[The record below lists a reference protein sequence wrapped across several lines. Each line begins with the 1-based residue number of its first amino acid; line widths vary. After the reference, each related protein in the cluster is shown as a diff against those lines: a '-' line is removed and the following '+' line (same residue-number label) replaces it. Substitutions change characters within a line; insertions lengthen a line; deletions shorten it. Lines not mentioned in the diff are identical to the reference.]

1 MRRGGKTRRGDDARR
16 DAAGTAGD
24 DRGETDAA
32 APATT
37 RAATRAAR
45 PAATRGATRP
55 GCADDPPARR
65 RAPHAARPA
74 DRRGAP
80 TGRAGSGS
88 RSSPAPRAGSG
99 RRRCS
104 GSCVDGWHVVAVD
117 RAEDDPRLP
126 YALGTAEQLAELASE
141 RVQPIA
147 ADVTDPEAMQAAVDM
162 ALKRWGG
169 LDAIVAAAGV
179 IAGGVPAWE
188 LDAEQER
195 AVLEVNLGGV
205 ITAARVGIPA
215 LLRRPEPREG
225 RFIAVAS
232 AAASKGLPMLA
243 AYCASKA
250 GVTGFI
256 RALAVELG
264 GTGHHRQRRQPRLHA
279 HRHPRRVRAALRRRP
294 PTPSPPSSRSAA
306 CSSPTR
312 SPR

>member
-1 MRRGGKTRRGDDARR
+1 MTRPRVAAPRTRLARR
-16 DAAGTAGD
+16 TSRRPEGSRGKRIALVTGAA
-24 DRGETDAA
+24 RGIG
-32 APATT
+32 
-37 RAATRAAR
+37 AATVQRF
-45 PAATRGATRP
+45 
-55 GCADDPPARR
+55 
-65 RAPHAARPA
+65 
-74 DRRGAP
+74 
-80 TGRAGSGS
+80 
-88 RSSPAPRAGSG
+88 
-99 RRRCS
+99 
-104 GSCVDGWHVVAVD
+104 VMDGWHVVAVD

-147 ADVTDPEAMQAAVDM
+147 ADVTDPAALQAAVDL

-169 LDAIVAAAGV
+169 LDAVVAAAGV
-179 IAGGVPAWE
+179 IAGGVPSWE

-256 RALAVELG
+256 RALAIELG
-264 GTGHHRQRRQPRLHA
+264 GTGITANAVSPGSTRTDILDESARLYGVTTDAFAAQPPLGRLLE
-279 HRHPRRVRAALRRRP
+279 PEEVAALIAWLA
-294 PTPSPPSSRSAA
+294 SPQARGATGGDHPLDGGLGV
-306 CSSPTR
+306 C
-312 SPR
+312 